1 MKKSL
6 LLLSVAAISGCT
18 MYGEA
23 ETRALKNGAIADA
36 KKASQEEIEGY
47 LQCYALPDS
56 DKDSCR
62 RRTKRSNA
70 RQSASTWEYIRPYD
84 AEIERQSFVHF
95 LRKNNKKCDGMKKL
109 PAFNKEKKAYQVTCN
124 KGNTYFM
131 SFDRENNKW
140 QLK

>member
-1 MKKSL
+1 MKKTL
-6 LLLSVAAISGCT
+6 LLFSVAAISGCT

-36 KKASQEEIEGY
+36 KNASQEEIEGY

-62 RRTKRSNA
+62 RRTNRSSA

-84 AEIERQSFVHF
+84 AEIERQAFMHF
-95 LRKNNKKCDGMKKL
+95 LRKNNKKCHGIKKL
-109 PAFNKEKKAYQVTCN
+109 PAFNKEKRAYQVTCN
-124 KGNTYFM
+124 KGNAYQM
-131 SFDRENNKW
+131 SFDRENKIW
-140 QLK
+140 RLK